1 MFRKADRTP
10 AGSESAT
17 DDDQAAIGSWVPV
30 WRVAGMVFIAYPI
43 ARVLIQ
49 PPGPGITILA
59 LAATAMFAAIIWAV
73 ARKDAYD
80 RSRSG
85 LWLAALNLGIIAI
98 ATALT
103 LIEPDS
109 GWIVFFYFASTTAS
123 MLLPERR
130 AVALIAIAG
139 FAAGVSLLPTEDLA
153 SAVVQGVAVSV
164 IGLTVYSMAAL
175 RRTNLKLHE
184 ARQELAAMAVAEE
197 RDRIGRDLHDV
208 LGHSLSLIAI
218 KSELAGR
225 LLPGDPE
232 RARLEIADVERVAR
246 DSLGAVRETVSGYRR
261 PTLEGELAQARVALD
276 AAGIEPTIRN
286 EVGPLAASEDAV
298 LAWAVREAVT
308 NMVRHSA
315 ARHGTIT
322 TARHGSVAELEV
334 TDDGHK
340 PSAVREATAAAATL
354 PGTPGS
360 GLRGLRERLE
370 RVGGRLEAG
379 PQTDGGYRLVATIP
393 VIGPPVAE
401 A

>member
-1 MFRKADRTP
+1 MFRRAERTP
-10 AGSESAT
+10 VVAGSETDEAT
-17 DDDQAAIGSWVPV
+17 IGSWVPL
-30 WRVAGMVFIAYPI
+30 WRVAGIVFIAYPI
-43 ARVLIQ
+43 ARILIQ
-49 PPGPGITILA
+49 PPGPAITALA
-59 LAATAMFAAIIWAV
+59 LAATAMFGLVIWSV
-73 ARKDAYD
+73 ARRDASD
-80 RSRSG
+80 PARARW
-85 LWLAALNLGIIAI
+85 WLAALDLGIIAI
-98 ATALT
+98 AAILT
-103 LIEPDS
+103 ITEPDS

-123 MLLPERR
+123 LLLPERR

-139 FAAGVSLLPTEDLA
+139 LAAGVSLLPTEDPA

-261 PTLEGELAQARVALD
+261 PTLEVELAQARVALD
-276 AAGIEPTIRN
+276 AAGIEPTIRH

-334 TDDGHK
+334 TDDGHD
-340 PSAVREATAAAATL
+340 PSGVREAADATATV
-354 PGTPGS
+354 PRTPGS

-370 RVGGRLEAG
+370 RAGGRLEAG
-379 PQTDGGYRLVATIP
+379 PRTDGGYRLVATIP
-393 VIGPPVAE
+393 VIEPPVAE